1 MASSTPQ
8 QSVLSKGPSALGEME
23 TAQKSIDATA
33 PWDRSRAAQHLPSCL
48 SECQRN
54 LFRPTVRLRPQTGFR
69 QQLLCPS
76 VSRRCVDIRSRITVT
91 PTQIQSHV
99 IQTYIQAQTL
109 TLWGLPL
116 HTDSML
122 TLVPSSH
129 LLPIPG
135 PASFS
140 PGCSCSQPL
149 PQTPTFPLAKKPFL
163 HEAFP
168 DHLSQRGK
176 ALSKQLY
183 LELSLT

>member
-1 MASSTPQ
+1 MR
-8 QSVLSKGPSALGEME
+8 LLLGTEAE
-23 TAQKSIDATA
+23 
-33 PWDRSRAAQHLPSCL
+33 QHLPSCL

-54 LFRPTVRLRPQTGFR
+54 LFRPTVRLRLQTGFR
-69 QQLLCPS
+69 QQLLRPS
-76 VSRRCVDIRSRITVT
+76 VSRRWVDMGSRITVT
-91 PTQIQSHV
+91 PTQTQSHV
-99 IQTYIQAQTL
+99 IQTYIQAQMP
-109 TLWGLPL
+109 TLWGLL
-116 HTDSML
+116 FHIDSML
-122 TLVPSSH
+122 TLVRSSH

-149 PQTPTFPLAKKPFL
+149 PQTPTFPLAKKPFF